1 MRYDLLLQSLTP
13 GAPFDSAR
21 VESLLVARGAKARPE
36 GGHLWQLDFGAV
48 EVHPLREGGQWI
60 ATEVRVPLS
69 DRADLLREV
78 VTKGLALASEAEVR
92 FFDPQ
97 LGRELS
103 KREED
108 AVAEQYLRTARYA
121 SDTLGMAEAMPMPAA
136 TETEG
141 FQPTTKFALGV
152 VAFFVL
158 LYLLVNWMG
167 DQLAGG

>member
-1 MRYDLLLQSLTP
+1 VRYDLLLQSLTP

-21 VESLLVARGAKARPE
+21 VESLLVARGAKARPD
-36 GGHLWQLDFGAV
+36 GGHVWQLESGDV
-48 EVHPLREGGQWI
+48 EIHPLREGGQWI

-78 VTKGLALASEAEVR
+78 LTKGLVLAAEAEVR

-103 KREED
+103 RQAED
-108 AVAEQYLRTARYA
+108 AVTEQYLRTARYA
-121 SDTLGMAEAMPMPAA
+121 SDTLGVSEAMPMPAA

-141 FQPTTKFALGV
+141 FQPTTKLALGV
-152 VAFFVL
+152 LGFFVL